1 MTNIKIPKEIQQST
15 DLFQNFYIKSHPKK
29 LLKWSYLSSMAEIEG
44 KMESRNYLFVVNCIQ
59 AVILLQFNEFRE
71 NEVNLN
77 LICSRVGIDSDKEL
91 KTYLLP
97 LITSKLLLKCEGN
110 ESGDFIKLNK
120 KFSFNS
126 MRVKITSNPRND
138 EIIKKEKIEDDR
150 SWAIEATIVRIM
162 KSTQR
167 LHHNDLVKRILDQM
181 EHFKVQIHVKMK
193 FLKQF

>member
-1 MTNIKIPKEIQQST
+1 
-15 DLFQNFYIKSHPKK
+15 
-29 LLKWSYLSSMAEIEG
+29 MAEIEG